1 MKHWPDEYALDPVL
15 FAREALGFEPD
26 AKQQL
31 VLDPTI
37 HRGLLNC
44 SRQWGKSTLTALKAV
59 HWAWF
64 RPGSN
69 IVVMSPTERQSGE
82 FVQKAQDFVATL
94 GVTPRGD
101 GHNRVSIRLPNGS
114 RIVGLPGERA
124 KVRGFSKVSLMLIDE
139 AAEVTDRAY
148 LSVRP
153 MLAMGGPN
161 GGQLWLMSTPEGQRG
176 FFWKAWTQGDAKW
189 TRISVTA
196 LENARF
202 SAEFLEDER
211 NEMGD
216 RMFRQ
221 EYLCE
226 FVDRHDAMF
235 SDEDIEACISDD
247 IPTLW

>member
-1 MKHWPDEYALDPVL
+1 MYPYCLVNSEILLSALLVATMLRDPRDADLLARLQKRDKAALTELYDRYGRLVYSLVLRIVRDRAAAEDLVQEIFLRVWNRAGTFDLSRGAPGPWLLTISRNYALDYL
-15 FAREALGFEPD
+15 
-26 AKQQL
+26 
-31 VLDPTI
+31 
-37 HRGLLNC
+37 
-44 SRQWGKSTLTALKAV
+44 KSV
-59 HWAWF
+59 E
-64 RPGSN
+64 G
-69 IVVMSPTERQSGE
+69 
-82 FVQKAQDFVATL
+82 
-94 GVTPRGD
+94 
-101 GHNRVSIRLPNGS
+101 RLWKS
-114 RIVGLPGERA
+114 
-124 KVRGFSKVSLMLIDE
+124 

-153 MLAMGGPN
+153 MLAMGGPR

-176 FFWKAWTQGDAKW
+176 FFWKAWTGGDTKW

-202 SAEFLEDER
+202 SPEFLEDER

>member
-1 MKHWPDEYALDPVL
+1 MVPA
-15 FAREALGFEPD
+15 
-26 AKQQL
+26 
-31 VLDPTI
+31 
-37 HRGLLNC
+37 
-44 SRQWGKSTLTALKAV
+44 
-59 HWAWF
+59 
-64 RPGSN
+64 GSN
-69 IVVMSPTERQSGE
+69 ILIVSPTERQSGE
-82 FVQKAQDFVATL
+82 FVEKARDFVAAL
-94 GVTPRGD
+94 GERPRGD

-139 AAEVTDRAY
+139 AAEVSDHAY

-153 MLAMGGPN
+153 MLAMGGPR

-176 FFWKAWTQGDAKW
+176 FFWKAWAEGNLKW

-202 SAEFLEDER
+202 SKEFLEDER
-211 NEMGD
+211 AELGE

-226 FVDRHDAMF
+226 FVDRSDAMF
-235 SDEDIEACISDD
+235 SDADIEACISDD